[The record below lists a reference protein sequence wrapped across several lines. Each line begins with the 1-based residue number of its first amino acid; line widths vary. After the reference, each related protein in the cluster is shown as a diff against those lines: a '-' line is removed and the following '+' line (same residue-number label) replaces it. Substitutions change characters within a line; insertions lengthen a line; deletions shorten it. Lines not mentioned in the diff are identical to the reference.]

1 MVCKKSTTCSLIYS
15 RGAFKPPA
23 PLQLEAFR
31 PKALRFAWGS
41 AQSDEYNEVAHSLT
55 SVRSRY
61 LGFINFFTGIYLV
74 TGQRSVYF
82 ETG

>member
-1 MVCKKSTTCSLIYS
+1 LRPLGRKLFASL
-15 RGAFKPPA
+15 GAT
-23 PLQLEAFR
+23 
-31 PKALRFAWGS
+31 LRATS
-41 AQSDEYNEVAHSLT
+41 INEVAHSLT

-74 TGQRSVYF
+74 TGQRSVYI